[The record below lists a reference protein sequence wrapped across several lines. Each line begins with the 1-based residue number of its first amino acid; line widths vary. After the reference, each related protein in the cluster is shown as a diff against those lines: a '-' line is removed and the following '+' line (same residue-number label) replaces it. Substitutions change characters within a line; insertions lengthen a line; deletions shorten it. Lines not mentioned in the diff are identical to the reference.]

1 MNKEQ
6 AIHAFWSSFDIPAYD
21 ENSVPNSAKPPYIT
35 YDVVT
40 GNFGT
45 ECAMSAS
52 IYYYSSSWAG
62 ATEKL
67 HEIERYLTRGGIY
80 LPIEGGSIW
89 IKRGSPFAQRMG
101 DANDDFIRRIFIN
114 ISAEFITEI

>member
-6 AIHAFWSSFDIPAYD
+6 VIHAFWSSFDIPAYD
-21 ENSVPNSAKPPYIT
+21 ENSVPAGEKPPYIT

-52 IYYYSSSWAG
+52 IYYRSSSWAG
-62 ATEKL
+62 VTEKL
-67 HEIERYLTRGGIY
+67 HEIERRITRGGIY
-80 LPIEGGSIW
+80 LPCEGGSIW
-89 IKRGSPFAQRMG
+89 IKMASPFAQRLG
-101 DANDDFIRRIFIN
+101 DANDDMIRRIFIN